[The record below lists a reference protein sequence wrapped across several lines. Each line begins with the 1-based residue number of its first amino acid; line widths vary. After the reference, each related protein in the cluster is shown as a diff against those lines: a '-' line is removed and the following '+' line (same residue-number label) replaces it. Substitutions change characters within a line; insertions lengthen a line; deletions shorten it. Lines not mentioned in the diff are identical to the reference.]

1 MFWKLLAA
9 TFLVPSIAFSASAGV
24 EIIKDASEVT
34 FLAVGKPSAIKIRG
48 EKGKPEGSLSF
59 SADGKTTGEI
69 KLDLNDL
76 ATGISLRDRHMK
88 EKYLETQKD
97 GFRHAVIQISK
108 VNFPS
113 DFWTSQKTG
122 EYPFSGS
129 LALHGVKKDI
139 QGTIKVNERK
149 ADSLKGNSSFSIKLT
164 DYGIQIPSFSG
175 ITVAENVE
183 VQVNFA
189 AKTSSA
195 K

>member
-1 MFWKLLAA
+1 MFWRILAA
-9 TFLVPSIAFSASAGV
+9 TFLLPSIAFSASAGV

-34 FLAVGKPSAIKIRG
+34 FLAIGKPSAIKIKG

-59 SADGKTTGEI
+59 ASDGKTSGEI

-76 ATGISLRDRHMK
+76 VTGISLRDRHMK

-108 VNFPS
+108 ISFPS
-113 DFWTSQKTG
+113 DFWTSGKTG
-122 EYPFSGS
+122 EYPFSGN

-139 QGTIKVNERK
+139 QGTIKVDERK

-164 DYGIQIPSFSG
+164 DFGIQIPSFSG

-183 VQVNFA
+183 VQVKFA
-189 AKTSSA
+189 AKILSS